1 MSYTLPKEGTSPK
14 DETGES
20 SPRNSRGKSSRK
32 NSLSA
37 QNSAPGP
44 KKGSG
49 SRPQQA
55 INDAQQSLH
64 SLLNPQADDTQPQII
79 SQSGASRNHT
89 RGRIAAPLSIPAG
102 SSRTRSGSGQL
113 IEGGTT
119 GTDPANSDH
128 LLAVVPGTTPLYEDG
143 EIHDVPQTRVQR
155 GLALATDRLEAARK
169 QAELLIYTPEQA
181 GSLGVDV
188 VSVHTSRR
196 AASKWATRY
205 ATHIVILLVVGALV
219 AFGGLKTLTVQ
230 GAYQGGLQAV
240 DTYTG
245 TDHIEDDHE
254 HESANGKPG
263 LDSMDFEIALPRT
276 ELGGADAAANS
287 RIIEPVAGEPGQVA
301 EPVQPPPPVA
311 VRTDVVAYTV
321 GEGDTLDAIAA
332 EFKVMPET
340 ILGSNGIYDAEEALQ
355 VGRVLQIP
363 PIDGMYYVPNEGDT
377 VDTIARRFQVDPK
390 EVMAYAPNNMT
401 DGVVK
406 PGKPIVVPGGMM
418 PQREV
423 AIDYSVQRGDTLK
436 GVAARYGVDVPTL
449 LHSND
454 IPDPDN
460 LQIGS
465 TLRVLPVSGL
475 EYKVKKG
482 DNILAIAERFGV
494 TPQMIL
500 DYSPNHLTTDSVL
513 QIDQVIMVPGGSP
526 EQVIAASRI
535 EPASRGAERPAEP
548 SRPESVEPSNK
559 PAAAKPA
566 APVRPKPT
574 AKPKPEPKPANPV
587 KSGTGRFV
595 WPVNGTITQYFS
607 SRHNGL
613 DIAIRAGTPIHAADS
628 GKVIWSGWRT
638 DGLGY
643 CVMIDHLNGLT
654 TVYGHMIR
662 QPSVYV
668 GQYVSRGQVI
678 GNIGSTGRSTGPHVH
693 FMVKSG
699 AGRNYR
705 NPLVYLGR

>member
-1 MSYTLPKEGTSPK
+1 
-14 DETGES
+14 
-20 SPRNSRGKSSRK
+20 
-32 NSLSA
+32 
-37 QNSAPGP
+37 
-44 KKGSG
+44 
-49 SRPQQA
+49 
-55 INDAQQSLH
+55 
-64 SLLNPQADDTQPQII
+64 
-79 SQSGASRNHT
+79 
-89 RGRIAAPLSIPAG
+89 
-102 SSRTRSGSGQL
+102 
-113 IEGGTT
+113 
-119 GTDPANSDH
+119 
-128 LLAVVPGTTPLYEDG
+128 
-143 EIHDVPQTRVQR
+143 
-155 GLALATDRLEAARK
+155 
-169 QAELLIYTPEQA
+169 
-181 GSLGVDV
+181 
-188 VSVHTSRR
+188 
-196 AASKWATRY
+196 
-205 ATHIVILLVVGALV
+205 
-219 AFGGLKTLTVQ
+219 
-230 GAYQGGLQAV
+230 
-240 DTYTG
+240 
-245 TDHIEDDHE
+245 
-254 HESANGKPG
+254 
-263 LDSMDFEIALPRT
+263 
-276 ELGGADAAANS
+276 
-287 RIIEPVAGEPGQVA
+287 
-301 EPVQPPPPVA
+301 
-311 VRTDVVAYTV
+311 
-321 GEGDTLDAIAA
+321 
-332 EFKVMPET
+332 
-340 ILGSNGIYDAEEALQ
+340 
-355 VGRVLQIP
+355 
-363 PIDGMYYVPNEGDT
+363 
-377 VDTIARRFQVDPK
+377 
-390 EVMAYAPNNMT
+390 
-401 DGVVK
+401 VVK

-574 AKPKPEPKPANPV
+574 AKPKPEPKSANPV